1 MALRNRRLCGG
12 RHVIPFAVHTVLGE
26 VLGLDRLEGASAHMQ
41 GDLGLRYTHGAQGVE
56 QRLVKVQGGGGCC
69 HSAGVFGKHGLIA
82 RSILWGV
89 GVRDVRRQRHM
100 AIPLQQGV
108 RVLTL
113 VIAEN
118 KTKQCAIGVWPAPQ
132 QSGAQASS
140 AMEFDGAAHFRL
152 FAHPHVRCDLVA
164 AQHPFD
170 QQFDPP
176 ARRFFPKQAG
186 LDHPRVVEHQ
196 QIAGAQQAGQCVE
209 HPVHRAAAR
218 AVKQPGRCSLVCR
231 LLSDQA
237 LWQIEIKVGECEAAR
252 RQPLAAGRM
261 GQSLNGT
268 TTCRCS
274 PRPSMP
280 RAMTSPFFR

>member
-1 MALRNRRLCGG
+1 MKVGDQAVDHLKLKAWGDEDAGLSSGLAVLCPGFERAQRGGTHRDHPVAPALALRNRRLCGG

-132 QSGAQASS
+132 QSGAQPSS

-176 ARRFFPKQAG
+176 ACGFFAEQAG

-196 QIAGAQQAGQCVE
+196 QIAGAQQARQCME
-209 HPVHRAAAR
+209 HPVDRAAA
-218 AVKQPGRCSLVCR
+218 
-231 LLSDQA
+231 
-237 LWQIEIKVGECEAAR
+237 
-252 RQPLAAGRM
+252 
-261 GQSLNGT
+261 
-268 TTCRCS
+268 
-274 PRPSMP
+274 
-280 RAMTSPFFR
+280 